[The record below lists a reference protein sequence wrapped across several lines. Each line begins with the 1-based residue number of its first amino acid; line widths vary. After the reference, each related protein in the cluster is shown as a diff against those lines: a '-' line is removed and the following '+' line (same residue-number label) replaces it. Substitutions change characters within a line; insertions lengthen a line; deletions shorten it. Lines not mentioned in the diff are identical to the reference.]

1 MKKDTAQFLFGLLLA
16 CLLVLFWCVMSYFEA
31 RAFNRI
37 TGKNVSTV
45 DAMFVSLRVQEEAKD
60 E

>member
-1 MKKDTAQFLFGLLLA
+1 MKKDTAQFLLCLLLF
-16 CLLVLFWCVMSYFEA
+16 CLLFLFWCIMSYFEA

-45 DAMFVSLRVQEEAKD
+45 DAMFVNLRVQEEAKD